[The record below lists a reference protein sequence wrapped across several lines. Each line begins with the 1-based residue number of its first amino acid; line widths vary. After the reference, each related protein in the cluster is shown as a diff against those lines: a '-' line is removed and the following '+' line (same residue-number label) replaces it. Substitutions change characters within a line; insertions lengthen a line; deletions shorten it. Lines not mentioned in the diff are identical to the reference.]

1 MRKTIKLPSNQ
12 HRSLSVTAQT
22 IEQTLDELEA
32 ILRSRGIERLTS
44 RVRAS
49 YSDRSRQDLL
59 DAISEMRKV
68 NEEMVCTFQLQKT
81 EREEARIL
89 RAAIAQLWTILV
101 DSTSKGMRGFGNLSP
116 ELARELD
123 RHVERLLVLLDRIH
137 QRT

>member
-1 MRKTIKLPSNQ
+1 
-12 HRSLSVTAQT
+12 
-22 IEQTLDELEA
+22 
-32 ILRSRGIERLTS
+32 
-44 RVRAS
+44 
-49 YSDRSRQDLL
+49 
-59 DAISEMRKV
+59 MRKV